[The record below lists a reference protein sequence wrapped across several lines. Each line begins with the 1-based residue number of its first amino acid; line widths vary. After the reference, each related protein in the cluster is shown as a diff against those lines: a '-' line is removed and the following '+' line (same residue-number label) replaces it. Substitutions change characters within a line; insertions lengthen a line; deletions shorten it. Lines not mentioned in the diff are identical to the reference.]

1 MSLKSRLRIA
11 ILSLVL
17 TIVLALSALNLH
29 NTIEESFSN
38 AQERAELIAEQV
50 KSYTLER
57 IRERAALEPSE
68 PVELNAR
75 KNLWYK
81 IVREDR
87 VLPRILEKTMS
98 NSSGVIEILIVTG
111 EGQILAASSPG
122 RAGQQFQPSTSL
134 ADWQTQGLWQRLYQV
149 LRSSSDYVVTAPL
162 GVPQQSTPV
171 LTVKVFVSSVL
182 LREAVEPKLREL
194 GVLSF
199 VSLLLCGVLAILV
212 SNVVSG
218 SLVRISRN
226 IELISK
232 GDVSR
237 AQADSF
243 ESKEFAD
250 VQSKLTSLG
259 REFHGAKQD
268 ALNLRSNIDQMLRRL
283 EEAVLLF
290 DPNGRLRMA
299 GQPAERLLARNRE
312 DLIGRTFEQIFPA
325 WTSLGAA
332 IQQAVQFGMPIH
344 DRPVVLER
352 PNMPAAKLLV
362 SVELVDHYP
371 EKNPGTLITI
381 KDAETRR
388 QIETQLDTSHRL
400 AAISRITSG
409 VAHEIKNPLN
419 AITLH
424 LEVAKSKAGK
434 LPDGVSAELDIISRE
449 IQRLDRVVKTLLDFN
464 RPLDL
469 QMSECNLEE
478 VTREVA
484 ELVSPQAQT
493 RRVQVEV
500 TPGRPEPSI
509 IVGDRDL
516 LKQALLNV
524 AMNGIEAMTGDG
536 KLEMRIS
543 RKFDD
548 YVVSIADQ
556 GGGIPAEM
564 HDKIFNL
571 YFSTKPEGSGIGL
584 AVTFRVVQLHNGTI
598 HFDSE
603 VGRGTCFHLHFPA
616 PKRQQEVAFAS

>member
-1 MSLKSRLRIA
+1 MSLKTRLRIA
-11 ILSLVL
+11 ILALVL
-17 TIVLALSALNLH
+17 TVVLALTALNLH

-38 AQERAELIAEQV
+38 SQQRAELIAELV

-57 IRERAALEPSE
+57 IRERAAMEPAE
-68 PVELNAR
+68 PAELGAR
-75 KNLWYK
+75 KDLWYK

-98 NSSGVIEILIVTG
+98 NSSGIIEILIVT
-111 EGQILAASSPG
+111 EDGQILAASSPG
-122 RAGQQFQPSTSL
+122 RAGKKFEPSPSL
-134 ADWQTQGLWQRLYQV
+134 ADWQSQGLWRRLYQV

-182 LREAVEPKLREL
+182 LRAAIEPKLREL

-199 VSLLLCGVLAILV
+199 VSLLLSGVLAIIVSNLV
-212 SNVVSG
+212 SS
-218 SLVRISRN
+218 SLGRISRN
-226 IELISK
+226 IELISR
-232 GDVSR
+232 GDVTR

-268 ALNLRSNIDQMLRRL
+268 ALNLRSNIDQMLQRL

-290 DPNGRLRMA
+290 DPDGNLRMA
-299 GQPAERLLARNRE
+299 GHPAERLLARKRE
-312 DLIGRTFEQIFPA
+312 ELIGCTFEEIFPA
-325 WTSLGAA
+325 WTSLGSA
-332 IQQAVQFGMPIH
+332 IQRAVQLRMPIH
-344 DRPVVLER
+344 DRAVILER

-362 SVELVDHYP
+362 SVELVDHFP
-371 EKNPGTLITI
+371 DKRVGTLITI

-424 LEVAKSKAGK
+424 LEVAKSKVAG
-434 LPDGVSAELDIISRE
+434 LPEGVGVELDIISRE
-449 IQRLDRVVKTLLDFN
+449 IQRLDRVVKTFLDFN

-469 QMSECNLEE
+469 KMSDCNLEE

-484 ELVSPQAQT
+484 ELVGPQSQT

-500 TPGRPEPSI
+500 DEERPEPAV

-524 AMNGIEAMTGDG
+524 AMNGIEAMDG
-536 KLEMRIS
+536 KGQLQMRIS

-556 GGGIPAEM
+556 GAGIPPEM
-564 HDKIFNL
+564 RDKIFNL
-571 YFSTKPEGSGIGL
+571 YFSTKAEGSGIGL

-598 HFDSE
+598 RFDSE

-616 PKRQQEVAFAS
+616 PQRQKEAVSA